1 MANVIKEEESRFSD
15 PDSLEAKIRE
25 YMKLK
30 ESIDFMTERTRILR
44 EQLFEAL
51 DADGFEDDRGNVLIE
66 LDTPIEGVIRLE
78 KQRRTKRKLDE
89 EQADAIIKER
99 QLEEDVYK
107 TVRVIDEDALMAQLY
122 QDKITEEELDAMFP
136 IEVTWALT
144 PKKK

>member
-1 MANVIKEEESRFSD
+1 MANIIKEEESRFAD

-51 DADGFEDDRGNVLIE
+51 DTEGFEDDRGNILIE

-89 EQADAIIKER
+89 TQAEVIIKER
-99 QLEEDVYK
+99 QLEDEVYK
-107 TVRVIDEDALMAQLY
+107 TVRVLDEDALMAQLY
-122 QDKITEEELDAMFP
+122 QDKITEEELDTMFP